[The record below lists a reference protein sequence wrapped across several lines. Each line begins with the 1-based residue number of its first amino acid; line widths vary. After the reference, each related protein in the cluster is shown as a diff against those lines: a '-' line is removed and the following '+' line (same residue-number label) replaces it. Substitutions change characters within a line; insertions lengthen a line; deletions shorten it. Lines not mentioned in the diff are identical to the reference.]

1 MKKYKYRAMKAD
13 GKKIEDEFEAES
25 RDEVVSMITS
35 SGYYPLK
42 IEEVKTSTTIAEFN
56 FTKKITAKDLTIF
69 CRQMNTMLDAGISI
83 TNCLSMLSTQVTN
96 KRLRVIITEI
106 EDDVK
111 RGEMLSH
118 SMAKYPDAFPKLLVS
133 MVESGEAS
141 GNLDEMMLRMAIH
154 FEKENK
160 INSKVKSAM
169 IYPIVLA
176 VIASVAVAVIMI
188 FVMPTFQEMFEESN
202 TELPA
207 ITSFLISLST
217 FIRRNI
223 LYIVLII
230 TVIVV
235 AVTRF
240 KKTTKGYEFFSNIKL
255 KMPIIGN
262 LTQKTVTSRFTRTMS
277 TLLSSGISMMEA
289 IPIIKSIL
297 NNKVAEDAMDEIRDK
312 VMKGDGLSGPIRD
325 SGVFPDMLASMIR
338 VGEEAGSLD
347 EMLEKTAD
355 YYDEEVDVAI
365 SNATSM
371 IEPIMILIMGV
382 VIGTMVIGIMLPMFD
397 MYNAV

>member
-56 FTKKITAKDLTIF
+56 FTQKITAKDLTIF

-96 KRLRVIITEI
+96 KKLRGIITEI

-118 SMAKYPDAFPKLLVS
+118 SMAKYPDTFPKLLIS

-154 FEKENK
+154 FEKESK
-160 INSKVKSAM
+160 INSKIKSAM
-169 IYPIVLA
+169 IYPIILSI
-176 VIASVAVAVIMI
+176 IATVAVIVILM
-188 FVMPTFQEMFEESN
+188 FVMPTFQEMFEDSN
-202 TELPA
+202 TPLPG

-217 FIRRNI
+217 FMKK
-223 LYIVLII
+223 YIIYLVIGITVVVVLIM
-230 TVIVV
+230 
-235 AVTRF
+235 RF
-240 KKTTKGYEFFSNIKL
+240 KKTTKGYEFFSKL
-255 KMPIIGN
+255 KFKLPVFGD
-262 LTQKTVTSRFTRTMS
+262 LTKKTVTSRFTRTMS

-289 IPIIKSIL
+289 IPIVKSIL
-297 NNKVAEDAMDEIRDK
+297 NNKVAEDAMDGIRDK
-312 VMKGDGLSGPIRD
+312 VMKGDGLSGPVRE

-371 IEPIMILIMGV
+371 IEPIMIIIMGV
-382 VIGTMVIGIMLPMFD
+382 VIGGMVVAIMLPMFD

>member
-56 FTKKITAKDLTIF
+56 FTQKITAKDLTIF

-96 KRLRVIITEI
+96 KKLRGIITEI

-118 SMAKYPDAFPKLLVS
+118 SMAKYPDTFPKLLVS

-154 FEKENK
+154 FEKESK
-160 INSKVKSAM
+160 INSKIKSAM
-169 IYPIVLA
+169 IYPIILSI
-176 VIASVAVAVIMI
+176 IATVAVIVILM
-188 FVMPTFQEMFEESN
+188 FVMPTFQEMFEDSN
-202 TELPA
+202 TPLPG

-217 FIRRNI
+217 FMKK
-223 LYIVLII
+223 YIIYLVIGITVVVVLIM
-230 TVIVV
+230 
-235 AVTRF
+235 RF
-240 KKTTKGYEFFSNIKL
+240 KKTTKGYEFFSKL
-255 KMPIIGN
+255 KFKLPVFGD
-262 LTQKTVTSRFTRTMS
+262 LTKKTVTSRFTRTMS

-289 IPIIKSIL
+289 IPIVKSIL
-297 NNKVAEDAMDEIRDK
+297 NNKVAEDAMDGIRDK
-312 VMKGDGLSGPIRD
+312 VMKGDGLSGPIRE

-371 IEPIMILIMGV
+371 IEPIMIIIMGV
-382 VIGTMVIGIMLPMFD
+382 VIGGMVVAIMLPMFD

>member
-56 FTKKITAKDLTIF
+56 FTRKITAKDLTIF

-96 KRLRVIITEI
+96 KRLRGIIAEI

-176 VIASVAVAVIMI
+176 VIASVAVIVIMM

-202 TELPA
+202 TPLPA

-217 FIRRNI
+217 FMRRNI
-223 LYIVLII
+223 IYIVLVIA
-230 TVIVV
+230 VIVV

-240 KKTTKGYEFFSNIKL
+240 KKTTKGYEFFSKIKL
-255 KMPIIGN
+255 KMPIIGI

-297 NNKVAEDAMDEIRDK
+297 INKVAEDAMDEIKDK

-325 SGVFPDMLASMIR
+325 SKVFPDMLASMIR

-347 EMLEKTAD
+347 EMLDKTPD
-355 YYDEEVDVAI
+355 YYDEEVEVAI

-371 IEPIMILIMGV
+371 IEPIMIIIMGV

>member
-56 FTKKITAKDLTIF
+56 FTRKITAKDLTIF

-96 KRLRVIITEI
+96 KRLRGIIAEI

-160 INSKVKSAM
+160 INSKIKSAM

-207 ITSFLISLST
+207 ITSFLISLSI
-217 FIRRNI
+217 FMRRNVV
-223 LYIVLII
+223 YIALVII
-230 TVIVV
+230 GIVV
-235 AVTRF
+235 FINRF
-240 KKTTKGYEFFSNIKL
+240 KKTTKGYEFFSKIKL

-289 IPIIKSIL
+289 IPIVKSIL
-297 NNKVAEDAMDEIRDK
+297 NNKVAEDAMDGIKDK

-325 SGVFPDMLASMIR
+325 SKVFPDMLASMVR

-347 EMLEKTAD
+347 DMLTKTAD
-355 YYDEEVDVAI
+355 YYDDEVDVAI

-371 IEPIMILIMGV
+371 IEPIMIIIMGV

>member
-25 RDEVVSMITS
+25 REEVVSMITS

-96 KRLRVIITEI
+96 KKLRAIITEI

-154 FEKENK
+154 FEKESK

-176 VIASVAVAVIMI
+176 VIATVAVAIIMM
-188 FVMPTFQEMFEESN
+188 FVMPTFQQMFEDSN
-202 TELPA
+202 TPLPG
-207 ITSFLISLST
+207 ITNFLISLST
-217 FIRRNI
+217 FMRRNI
-223 LYIVLII
+223 IYIVLVI

-235 AVTRF
+235 VITRF
-240 KKTTKGYEFFSNIKL
+240 KKSTKGYEFFSKLYL

-277 TLLSSGISMMEA
+277 TLLSSGISMMDA
-289 IPIIKSIL
+289 IPIVKSIL
-297 NNKVAEDAMDEIRDK
+297 NNKVAEDAMDIIKDK
-312 VMKGDGLSGPIRD
+312 VMKGDGLSSPIRE
-325 SGVFPDMLASMIR
+325 SKVFPEMLASMIR

-347 EMLEKTAD
+347 EMLNKTAD

-371 IEPIMILIMGV
+371 IEPIMIVIMGV

>member
-96 KRLRVIITEI
+96 KKLRGIITEI

-176 VIASVAVAVIMI
+176 VIATVAVIVIMM

-202 TELPA
+202 TPLPG

-217 FIRRNI
+217 FMRRNI
-223 LYIVLII
+223 IYIVLVIA
-230 TVIVV
+230 VIVV

-240 KKTTKGYEFFSNIKL
+240 KKTTKGYEFFSKIKL
-255 KMPIIGN
+255 KMPIIGI

-325 SGVFPDMLASMIR
+325 SKVFPDMLASMIK

-371 IEPIMILIMGV
+371 IEPIMIIIMGV

>member
-56 FTKKITAKDLTIF
+56 FTRKITAKDLTIF

-96 KRLRVIITEI
+96 KRLRGIIAEI

-176 VIASVAVAVIMI
+176 VIASVAVIVIMM

-202 TELPA
+202 TPLPA

-217 FIRRNI
+217 FMRRNI
-223 LYIVLII
+223 IYIVLVIA
-230 TVIVV
+230 VIVV

-240 KKTTKGYEFFSNIKL
+240 KKTTKGYEFFSKIKL
-255 KMPIIGN
+255 KMPIIGI

-297 NNKVAEDAMDEIRDK
+297 NNKVAEDAMDEIKDK

-325 SGVFPDMLASMIR
+325 SKVFPDMLASMIR

-347 EMLEKTAD
+347 EMLDKTAD

-371 IEPIMILIMGV
+371 IEPIMIIIMGV